1 VPRQVEETAMDRYG
15 QGRDAAVQHLQEAIE
30 QVTRDMAVVEFWAD
44 AVAGF
49 SQPVPDYEPG
59 HVNVWMP
66 PEQARRLHR

>member
-1 VPRQVEETAMDRYG
+1 MDRYG
-15 QGRDAAVQHLQEAIE
+15 QGRDAAVRHLQEAIE
-30 QVTRDMAVVEFWAD
+30 QVTRDMTVVEFWAD

-59 HVNVWMP
+59 NVNVWMP